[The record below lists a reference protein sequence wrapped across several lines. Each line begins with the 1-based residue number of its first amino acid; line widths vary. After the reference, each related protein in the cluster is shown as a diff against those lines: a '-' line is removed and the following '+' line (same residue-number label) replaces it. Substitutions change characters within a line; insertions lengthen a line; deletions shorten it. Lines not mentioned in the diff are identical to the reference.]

1 MQFLTFI
8 LVYPFIWLFSI
19 LPFRV
24 LYFISDCFYY
34 LIYYVIGY
42 RKKTVVYNLK
52 LAFPKKSDQEIKII
66 TKKFFRHFID
76 VFVEM
81 IKAFTISEK
90 AMLKRYKF
98 TNVELLQKLETN
110 NKSVLL
116 IGSHYANWEWIFSLN
131 LFIKYNSYGVI
142 KKLKNSYFDKKIRQT
157 RGRYHTK
164 IVSTK
169 EIFNI
174 IDSNTKNN
182 IPSIYGFL
190 GDQSPKVEKTYH
202 WSTFLGV
209 HVPIITGSEM
219 LAKKHNL
226 TVVVFKTTKVKRGY
240 YETTFKLLA
249 ENPTDFKD
257 YDITDLYL
265 RELEKSIYT
274 APEYYFW
281 THKRF
286 KHKDSGEKLMND
298 STL

>member
-1 MQFLTFI
+1 MQFLIFI

-34 LIYYVIGY
+34 LTYYVVGY
-42 RKKTVVYNLK
+42 RKKTVIYNLK
-52 LAFPKKSDQEIKII
+52 LAFPEKSDEEIKVI
-66 TKKFFRHFID
+66 TKKSYRHFMD

-81 IKAFTISEK
+81 MKAFTISK
-90 AMLKRYKF
+90 KSMLKRYKF
-98 TNVELLQKLETN
+98 TNIELLKEFEN
-110 NKSVLL
+110 NDKSVLL
-116 IGSHYANWEWIFSLN
+116 LGSHYANWEWVFCLN
-131 LFIKYNSYGVI
+131 LFIKYNAYGVI

-157 RGRYHTK
+157 RGRYQTK

-174 IDSNTKNN
+174 IDANTKNN

-190 GDQSPKVEKTYH
+190 GDQSPKVNKTYH
-202 WSTFLGV
+202 WSNFLGV
-209 HVPIITGSEM
+209 HAPIITGSEM

-226 TVVVFKTTKVKRGY
+226 TVIMFRTKKVKRGH

-249 ENPTDFKD
+249 ENPSDFKD
-257 YDITDLYL
+257 YDITDNYL
-265 RELEKSIYT
+265 RELEKSIYK

-286 KHKDSGEKLMND
+286 KHKGKEPVAS
-298 STL
+298 

>member
-8 LVYPFIWLFSI
+8 LVYPIIWIFSI

-42 RKKTVVYNLK
+42 RKKTVVSNLK
-52 LAFPKKSDQEIKII
+52 LAFPEKSDQEIKVI
-66 TKKFFRHFID
+66 TKNSYRHFVD
-76 VFVEM
+76 VLVEM

-98 TNVELLQKLETN
+98 TNVELLQELEVN

-131 LFIKYNSYGVI
+131 LFIKYNAYGVI
-142 KKLKNSYFDKKIRQT
+142 KKLENLYFDKKIRQT

-169 EIFNI
+169 EIFDI
-174 IDSNTKNN
+174 IENNTKNN

-190 GDQSPKVEKTYH
+190 SDQSPKVEKTYH
-202 WSTFLGV
+202 WSNFLGV

-226 TVVVFKTTKVKRGY
+226 TVVIFRTKKVKRGY

-249 ENPTDFKD
+249 KNPNDFKD
-257 YDITDLYL
+257 YDITDNYL
-265 RELEKSIYT
+265 RELEKSIYA

-286 KHKDSGEKLMND
+286 KHKGKFLVGKK
-298 STL
+298 